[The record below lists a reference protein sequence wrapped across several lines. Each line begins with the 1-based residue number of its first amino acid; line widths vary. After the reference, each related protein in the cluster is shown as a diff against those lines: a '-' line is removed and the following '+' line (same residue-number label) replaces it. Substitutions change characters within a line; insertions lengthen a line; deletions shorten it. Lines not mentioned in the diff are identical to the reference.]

1 MRQYPRRRAGFTLVE
16 LLTVIAIIALLIGV
30 LVPALSAA
38 RDQARKGA
46 TAQQVSAIEKG
57 CITFQTENERLPKSR
72 GINPFETGSSA
83 PPLSGAQWLA
93 LQLVGADMQGFVKDT
108 LANDTS
114 YTAAGPADGKIDD
127 ADWRRWYTIEFD
139 TTANSRKFSR
149 TGPYVQVDGKTIRTP
164 DSFSKERTDLD
175 VPTGPDI
182 LQPGAGGTSD
192 FNNSRLPMFIDSFGN
207 PILYYAAN
215 RGVEVPLTTNTPGGS
230 EFKVGVYDQQ
240 DNVHFTGFKEHQS
253 NQPGQ
258 GTKHGRYPVTAS
270 INGQGGAGWDF
281 SGQGQPSSFVHP
293 LGIYGYT
300 PTQPTTWPETGT
312 FAANI
317 CDRNIF
323 DSTSRSNGTGKLW
336 PHKADSFIL
345 VSAGKNGLYGDADD
359 VRNFQTEKD

>member
-1 MRQYPRRRAGFTLVE
+1 MRQISRRLAAFTLVE

-72 GINPFETGSSA
+72 GANPFEAGGNA

-108 LANDTS
+108 LANDTT

-127 ADWRRWYTIEFD
+127 ADWRRWYTFEFD
-139 TTANSRKFSR
+139 SQPNARKFAR
-149 TGPYVQVDGKTIRTP
+149 TGPYTQVDGKTIRTP
-164 DSFSKERTDLD
+164 ESFSKERTDLD
-175 VPTGPDI
+175 VPDGPNI
-182 LQPGAGGTSD
+182 LRGNNNGGTGGSSD
-192 FNNSRLPMFIDSFGN
+192 FNNGRIPMFVDGFGN

-215 RGVEVPLTTNTPGGS
+215 VGTEAPLTVRTPAAGQN
-230 EFKVGVYDQQ
+230 FVVGRYDQQ
-240 DNVHFTGFKEHQS
+240 DNAHFTGSETANKNGRFPVDLTIGS
-253 NQPGQ
+253 
-258 GTKHGRYPVTAS
+258 GTDD
-270 INGQGGAGWDF
+270 GWDF
-281 SGQGQPSSFVHP
+281 GGQGQSAGFKHP
-293 LGIYGYT
+293 LGKYGYN
-300 PTQPTTWPETGT
+300 PAQPTTWPQSGT

-323 DSTSRSNGTGKLW
+323 DSTSRDNGVTGKLW
-336 PHKADSFIL
+336 PHKADSFVL